1 MFESAFLWLSFAIF
15 LYFVFYAAT
24 TFGLISRSLYET
36 VLTGLERGREFTP
49 PQRTYRPGIS
59 LIAPAYNMAPVIAAS
74 ARALLAADY
83 DPFEV
88 VIVDDGSEDGT
99 TAALDAAFD
108 LVELPSATG

>member
-74 ARALLAADY
+74 ARALLLEGFVMGLWDAA
-83 DPFEV
+83 
-88 VIVDDGSEDGT
+88 SEPDAICEAAR
-99 TAALDAAFD
+99 AALRR
-108 LVELPSATG
+108 VV